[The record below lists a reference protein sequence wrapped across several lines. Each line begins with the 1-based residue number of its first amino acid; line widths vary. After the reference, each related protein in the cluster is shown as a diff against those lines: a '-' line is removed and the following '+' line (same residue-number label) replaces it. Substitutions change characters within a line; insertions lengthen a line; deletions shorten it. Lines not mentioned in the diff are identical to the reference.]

1 MVLILLIRLAIDFIY
16 HPGGLNYWLFYN
28 YGGAT
33 YSMVFERQSDFVS
46 RIINLRYL
54 VGFLGERTQ
63 CNWWSTSFYEASSI
77 RFLEPVFSRTA
88 PLAKYYG
95 ALEAARR
102 LHDENLSVGSFHLF
116 RLPEEI
122 EKDLHEMLQSR
133 LFELFDP
140 DLIVDWMI
148 ALNAVSKDSI
158 GVADEA
164 VGPVLVGKVEEFR
177 TPEILD
183 KISQVYRMALSS
195 NTPAFPYLAA

>member
-1 MVLILLIRLAIDFIY
+1 
-16 HPGGLNYWLFYN
+16 
-28 YGGAT
+28 
-33 YSMVFERQSDFVS
+33 
-46 RIINLRYL
+46 
-54 VGFLGERTQ
+54 
-63 CNWWSTSFYEASSI
+63 
-77 RFLEPVFSRTA
+77 
-88 PLAKYYG
+88 
-95 ALEAARR
+95 
-102 LHDENLSVGSFHLF
+102 
-116 RLPEEI
+116 
-122 EKDLHEMLQSR
+122 MLQSR

-183 KISQVYRMALSS
+183 KISQIYRMALSS